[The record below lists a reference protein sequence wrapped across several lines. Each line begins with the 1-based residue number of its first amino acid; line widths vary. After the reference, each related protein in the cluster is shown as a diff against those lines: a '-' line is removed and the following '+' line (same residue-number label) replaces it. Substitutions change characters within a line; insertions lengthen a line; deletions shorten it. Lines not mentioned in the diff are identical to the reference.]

1 MPAGR
6 PSLLTDDV
14 IRRAGELADVG
25 LPSSAIAARLG
36 IHLGTWNRW
45 LKKGRDADDDSNEAR
60 LCAVINRSV
69 SELTERYLNSLH
81 GQAELGNVNAIT
93 WLLTHSP
100 HTREHWSD
108 AAAERRAV
116 QRSQERTVAA
126 IESSTLAPEQ
136 KQELLL
142 RLAASGEHPDPLS
155 VLDVA

>member
-1 MPAGR
+1 VPAGR

-25 LPSSAIAARLG
+25 LPGPVIAARLG
-36 IHLGTWNRW
+36 IHIGTWKRW
-45 LKKGRDADDDSNEAR
+45 IKKGRDADDGSNEAR
-60 LCAVINRSV
+60 LCAIINRGA

-108 AAAERRAV
+108 AAAERKVERRTMSTVLEAV
-116 QRSQERTVAA
+116 AAAGLPADMERT
-126 IESSTLAPEQ
+126 
-136 KQELLL
+136 LLL
-142 RLAASGEHPDPLS
+142 QMQARGLGAAPQEGE
-155 VLDVA
+155 V